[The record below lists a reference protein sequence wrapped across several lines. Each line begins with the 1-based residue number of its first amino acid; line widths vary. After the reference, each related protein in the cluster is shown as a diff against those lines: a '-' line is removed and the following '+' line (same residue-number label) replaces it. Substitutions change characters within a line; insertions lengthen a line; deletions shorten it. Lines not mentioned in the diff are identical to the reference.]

1 MTSPPHLDPTY
12 LPACAPRDDGYSF
25 DVFLSY
31 RRSGRGSVAEWVR
44 NHFHPLLVSCLAD
57 ELPEEPRVF
66 IDLEAETGCNWP
78 SLLEETLL
86 RSRLLVAVWSPPYFR
101 SSWCLAEWTSM
112 EARDR
117 AVRSELPGR
126 IPGLVYPVVYADSAH
141 FPPAARDRQARDM
154 KAWSFPAAQY
164 RESHDYHGLHR
175 EMRKLASEIAG
186 ILPRTPAWTP
196 GWPVWRPQ
204 PPTVPPVDLPKV

>member
-1 MTSPPHLDPTY
+1 MTSSHPGAAY

-31 RRSGRGSVAEWVR
+31 RRSGRGSVAEWVH

-66 IDLEAETGCNWP
+66 IDLEAETGCRWP

-86 RSRLLVAVWSPPYFR
+86 RSRLLVAVWSPPYFH
-101 SSWCLAEWTSM
+101 SSWCLAEWLSM
-112 EARDR
+112 EAREQV
-117 AVRSELPGR
+117 VRSKPGR
-126 IPGLVYPVVYADSAH
+126 TPGLVYPVVYADSTH
-141 FPPAARDRQARDM
+141 FPPAARERQARDM
-154 KAWSFPAAQY
+154 KAWSVPAAHY

-186 ILPRTPAWTP
+186 ILPRTPEWTP
-196 GWPVWRPQ
+196 DWPVSRPQ
-204 PPTVPPVDLPKV
+204 PLPLSPVDLPRV